1 MIYLSSQN
9 KNKLINTNIYNISTE
24 KNELIE
30 FLENF
35 IYFDKNITTKGLFK
49 KIINEFTFKNTNI
62 FTLIKFID
70 KNIENNMININSIS
84 GINNN
89 IHINYNNYSSLGSN
103 DRFLDSQLNESNNQL
118 KAKGINFEK
127 KD

>member
-1 MIYLSSQN
+1 
-9 KNKLINTNIYNISTE
+9 
-24 KNELIE
+24 
-30 FLENF
+30 
-35 IYFDKNITTKGLFK
+35 
-49 KIINEFTFKNTNI
+49 
-62 FTLIKFID
+62 
-70 KNIENNMININSIS
+70 MININSIS

-89 IHINYNNYSSLGSN
+89 INLNYNNYSSLGSN